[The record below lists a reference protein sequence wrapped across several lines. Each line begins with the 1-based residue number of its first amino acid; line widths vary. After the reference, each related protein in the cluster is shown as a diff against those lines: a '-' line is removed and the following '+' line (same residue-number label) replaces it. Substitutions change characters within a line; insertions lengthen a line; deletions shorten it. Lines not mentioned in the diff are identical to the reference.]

1 MSQSPSSKE
10 KFIQTKNNV
19 ESKFNV
25 WFKNSNGIFKIIIIA
40 TKRFY
45 DEYGNEAAAS
55 ISYYT
60 IFSLFPMLLFLVS
73 IMGFIIGDKETVL
86 QISETI
92 TQAIPVSTSFIN
104 SILVEIIGSR
114 SVNGVIGL
122 LGLLFAGSGA
132 FYSLSRNID
141 RAWSIT
147 HKRRNLFEH
156 RLFAI
161 GMIVILMFVI
171 ILWMTLI
178 TIIGLLPEVLI
189 PIGNGIS
196 LDHSN
201 LYKWINA
208 TVPWVLSFL
217 TFWGLYKFIPNT
229 HVKWHY
235 ALWGAVFSSIIWNIA
250 TNIFSW
256 VISSGIA
263 NYEKLYGSLG
273 AVIAFLTWIYIT
285 ATITLIGAHLSAAI
299 AFVKDVTTLTEDAKK
314 ELL

>member
-1 MSQSPSSKE
+1 M
-10 KFIQTKNNV
+10 FI
-19 ESKFNV
+19 
-25 WFKNSNGIFKIIIIA
+25 
-40 TKRFY
+40 
-45 DEYGNEAAAS
+45 
-55 ISYYT
+55 
-60 IFSLFPMLLFLVS
+60 
-73 IMGFIIGDKETVL
+73 
-86 QISETI
+86 
-92 TQAIPVSTSFIN
+92 
-104 SILVEIIGSR
+104 
-114 SVNGVIGL
+114 
-122 LGLLFAGSGA
+122 
-132 FYSLSRNID
+132 
-141 RAWSIT
+141 
-147 HKRRNLFEH
+147 
-156 RLFAI
+156 
-161 GMIVILMFVI
+161 I

-178 TIIGLLPEVLI
+178 TIIDLLPEVLI

-229 HVKWHY
+229 LVKWHY
-235 ALWGAVFSSIIWNIA
+235 ALWGAVFSSVIWNIA

-299 AFVKDVTTLTEDAKK
+299 AFVKDETTLPDDAKK

>member
-1 MSQSPSSKE
+1 MSKHYSLKE
-10 KFIQTKNNV
+10 KYIKTYDDLQTKY
-19 ESKFNV
+19 KG
-25 WFKNSNGIFKIIIIA
+25 WFKKNNSILKILIIA
-40 TKRFY
+40 MKRFY
-45 DEYGNEAAAS
+45 DEYGNEGAAS

-73 IMGFIIGDKETVL
+73 VMGFVIGDKETIL

-92 TQAIPVSTSFIN
+92 TQAIPVSTTFIN
-104 SILVEIIGSR
+104 NILVEIIGSR
-114 SVNGVIGL
+114 SVNGIIGL

-141 RAWSIT
+141 RAWSVT
-147 HKRRNLFEH
+147 HKHRNVVEH

-161 GMIVILMFVI
+161 GMIIILMFMF
-171 ILWMTLI
+171 ILWMTLT
-178 TIIGLLPEVLI
+178 TIIDLLPEIFI
-189 PIGNGIS
+189 PIGSGFS

-201 LYKWINA
+201 IYKWIN
-208 TVPWVLSFL
+208 TIVPWLLSFI

-229 HVKWHY
+229 HVKWQF
-235 ALWGAVFSSIIWNIA
+235 AFWGAAFSSVSWIIA
-250 TNIFSW
+250 TDIFSW

-299 AFVKDVTTLTEDAKK
+299 AFVKDESTLSDDAKQN
-314 ELL
+314 LL

>member
-1 MSQSPSSKE
+1 MPQKNSLKDQFIETQEKVTSKYN
-10 KFIQTKNNV
+10 I
-19 ESKFNV
+19 
-25 WFKNSNGIFKIIIIA
+25 WFKNNNGVIKILIIA
-40 TKRFY
+40 MKRFY
-45 DEYGNEAAAS
+45 DEYGNEGAAS

-60 IFSLFPMLLFLVS
+60 IFSLFPMLLFLIS
-73 IMGFIIGDKETVL
+73 IFGFLINDIETIL
-86 QISETI
+86 QISGTL
-92 TQAIPVSTSFIN
+92 TKAIPVSTSFIN
-104 SILVEIIGSR
+104 GILTEITESR
-114 SVNGVIGL
+114 NVNGLIGL

-147 HKRRNLFEH
+147 HKHRTVIEH

-161 GMIVILMFVI
+161 GMIVILMFII
-171 ILWMTLI
+171 ILWMTMI
-178 TIIGLLPEVLI
+178 TIIDLLPEILI
-189 PIGNGIS
+189 PIGSGIS

-201 LYKWINA
+201 LYKWINS

-229 HVKWHY
+229 HVKWQY
-235 ALWGAVFSSIIWNIA
+235 ALWGAVFSSITWNIA

-256 VISSGIA
+256 VISSGLA

-285 ATITLIGAHLSAAI
+285 ATITLIGAHLCAAI
-299 AFVKDVTTLTEDAKK
+299 AFVKDETALPEDAKR